1 MRVRLTSVIAL
12 SVIAS
17 TALAQVPGTAPSRDT
32 PDSARLNRPLFMRS
46 DLKVLGFFGAAT
58 VLMFPLDRHLASVVR
73 DEDLVTNRDLQNISS
88 AFRFFGGPGP
98 YLIGGSMY
106 AVGRL
111 SGVRRAAEL
120 GLHGTEAIVVGQAV
134 SGVLKTILGR
144 ARPYTSRDTNP
155 SNFAFM
161 RGTKGTNFQSFPSG
175 HSTTAFAAAAAV
187 SAQTSEWWPETRW
200 IFGPFL
206 YAGASFVGLSRM
218 YDDKHWASDVVVGA
232 AIGTFAGLKTI
243 RFNQTHAGN
252 RLDRWFLGSTGE
264 PPRLRIAPGAD
275 GATQVGVLLAW

>member
-1 MRVRLTSVIAL
+1 MHCCLKSFVAL
-12 SVIAS
+12 SFVAS
-17 TALAQVPGTAPSRDT
+17 GALAQVPTPST
-32 PDSARLNRPLFMRS
+32 SPPDSARLNRPLFMRS
-46 DLKVLGFFGAAT
+46 DLKVLGFFAAST

-73 DEDLVTNRDLQNISS
+73 DQSLQTNRDLQNISK

-98 YLIGGSMY
+98 YIIGSSMY
-106 AVGRL
+106 AVGRVA
-111 SGVRRAAEL
+111 GVRRAAEL
-120 GLHGTEAIVVGQAV
+120 GLHGTEAIVVGQAL
-134 SGVLKTILGR
+134 SGVLKVILGR
-144 ARPYTSRDTNP
+144 ARPYITEDTNP

-161 RGTKGTNFQSFPSG
+161 RGRRSGDFQSFPSG

-187 SAQTSEWWPETRW
+187 SAQTAEWWPQSRW

-243 RFNQTHAGN
+243 RFNQTHDGN
-252 RLDRWFLGSTGE
+252 RIDRWLLGRKQE

-275 GATQVGVLLAW
+275 GSLQIGASLVW